1 MPIRP
6 HLNGQ
11 RFDSDTIRVIGPAFE
26 MALVALRLTDR
37 GDLANE
43 VLAHKIIE
51 LAQAG
56 ERDPERLCDG
66 VLLHFR
72 QPPPRHSPG
81 FADASTK
88 LLHHDPVALDFVQ
101 IKLDGCGCLGRCNV
115 ERFDRTE
122 DFTLVAQQDHT
133 PAALHPTGELDPTGQ
148 LGGGVFLAGS
158 AGHSGNIP
166 PALPGI

>member
-1 MPIRP
+1 MHMPIRP

-11 RFDSDTIRVIGPAFE
+11 RSDSDTIRVIGPAFE

-72 QPPPRHSPG
+72 QPPPQ
-81 FADASTK
+81 A
-88 LLHHDPVALDFVQ
+88 
-101 IKLDGCGCLGRCNV
+101 
-115 ERFDRTE
+115 
-122 DFTLVAQQDHT
+122 
-133 PAALHPTGELDPTGQ
+133 
-148 LGGGVFLAGS
+148 
-158 AGHSGNIP
+158 
-166 PALPGI
+166 